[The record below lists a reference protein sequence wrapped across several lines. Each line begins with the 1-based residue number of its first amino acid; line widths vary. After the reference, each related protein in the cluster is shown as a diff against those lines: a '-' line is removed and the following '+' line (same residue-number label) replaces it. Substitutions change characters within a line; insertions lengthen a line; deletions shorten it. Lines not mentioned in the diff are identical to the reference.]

1 LISVQRGGPGHCLE
15 IADLYNRLSKNH
27 EHMTEEKI
35 MEAFGEKAFML
46 LTLRNKV
53 VGIIGWQ
60 VENLI
65 SRTTDILI
73 DPKLPGEEA
82 IPLLMKEMEQASKD
96 LQCEASLLFA
106 DSDLAGKVDFWK
118 SLGYERRAPETLG
131 VLAWQE
137 AALESMPS
145 DSVLFFKQLR
155 VDRVLRPI

>member
-1 LISVQRGGPGHCLE
+1 
-15 IADLYNRLSKNH
+15 
-27 EHMTEEKI
+27 MTEEKV

-46 LTLRNKV
+46 LTLGNKV

-65 SRTTDILI
+65 SRTMDILI
-73 DPKLPGEEA
+73 DPKLPAEQV
-82 IPLLMKEMEQASKD
+82 IPMLMKDMEQASRD

-106 DSDLAGKVDFWK
+106 EADLASKVDFWK
-118 SLGYERRAPETLG
+118 GLGYERRAPETLG

-137 AALESMPS
+137 AALESMPPN
-145 DSVLFFKQLR
+145 SVLFFKQLR